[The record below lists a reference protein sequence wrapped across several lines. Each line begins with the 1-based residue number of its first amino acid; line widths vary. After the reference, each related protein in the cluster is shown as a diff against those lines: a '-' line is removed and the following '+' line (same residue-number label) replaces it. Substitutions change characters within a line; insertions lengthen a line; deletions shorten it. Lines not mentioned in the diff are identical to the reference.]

1 MASLCRG
8 AFQPNKALYTPG
20 TNGMTLVLVYSSYSG
35 NGMTLVQTC
44 MCSKQTFGNRKS
56 KSCFGGSA
64 AVTSGF
70 GEHLTLR
77 PKHSRKRAESE
88 RFIAYVMVEMNNVI
102 KSCLILCLR
111 IVNQED
117 SSP

>member
-8 AFQPNKALYTPG
+8 AFQPNEAPHTPG

-44 MCSKQTFGNRKS
+44 MGPKQTFENRKS

-64 AVTSGF
+64 AVTSSF

-77 PKHSRKRAESE
+77 PKHSRIRVESG
-88 RFIAYVMVEMNNVI
+88 
-102 KSCLILCLR
+102 
-111 IVNQED
+111 
-117 SSP
+117 

>member
-1 MASLCRG
+1 
-8 AFQPNKALYTPG
+8 
-20 TNGMTLVLVYSSYSG
+20 
-35 NGMTLVQTC
+35 MTLVQTC
-44 MCSKQTFGNRKS
+44 MGPKQTFENRKS

-70 GEHLTLR
+70 DEHLTLC
-77 PKHSRKRAESE
+77 PKHSRKRVESG
-88 RFIAYVMVEMNNVI
+88 RYVTYNILVEMNDMI

-117 SSP
+117 S

>member
-1 MASLCRG
+1 
-8 AFQPNKALYTPG
+8 
-20 TNGMTLVLVYSSYSG
+20 
-35 NGMTLVQTC
+35 MTLVQTC
-44 MCSKQTFGNRKS
+44 MFSKQTFGNGKS

-88 RFIAYVMVEMNNVI
+88 CLIAYVMVEMDDVI

-117 SSP
+117 S

>member
-1 MASLCRG
+1 MG
-8 AFQPNKALYTPG
+8 P
-20 TNGMTLVLVYSSYSG
+20 
-35 NGMTLVQTC
+35 
-44 MCSKQTFGNRKS
+44 KQTFGSRKS
-56 KSCFGGSA
+56 KSGFGGSA

-70 GEHLTLR
+70 GEHLTLCL
-77 PKHSRKRAESE
+77 KHSRKRVESG
-88 RFIAYVMVEMNNVI
+88 RFVAYVMVEMDDMM